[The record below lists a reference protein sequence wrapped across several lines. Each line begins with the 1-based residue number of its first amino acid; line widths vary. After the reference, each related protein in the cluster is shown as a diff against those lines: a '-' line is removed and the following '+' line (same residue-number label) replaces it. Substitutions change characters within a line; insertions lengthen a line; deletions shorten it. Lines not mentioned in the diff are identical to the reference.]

1 MEVKFFELLKSYGVE
16 SNETTKK
23 INDMVTEFD
32 EAWDEYNEA
41 LSDLESANDEDREA
55 MQSDIQEYEEALRE
69 QDELI
74 VDKLKEWYKKKDI
87 WAENARKLAEGRE
100 NKKNLKNNSDNQLPT
115 NAAQV
120 QINEPQIG
128 EPQFV
133 AAPKNALPNS
143 SINIEPTVVEKKS
156 GDGWLIFGAFA
167 LVITLG
173 AVNMFKNK

>member
-16 SNETTKK
+16 SHETTKK
-23 INDMVTEFD
+23 ISDMVTEFD
-32 EAWDEYNEA
+32 EAWDEYNQA
-41 LSDLESANDEDREA
+41 LNDLESANDEDREI
-55 MQSDIQEYEEALRE
+55 MQSDIEEYEEALRE

-100 NKKNLKNNSDNQLPT
+100 NKKNIKNNSDNQLPPT
-115 NAAQV
+115 PAQPSMN
-120 QINEPQIG
+120 QPQLVG
-128 EPQFV
+128 
-133 AAPKNALPNS
+133 ASNNALPNS
-143 SINIEPTVVEKKS
+143 LGVEPTVAEKKN